1 MSRLLGIESI
11 MSIKHSGLAGILTS
25 RQAPM
30 MTKTSSRGRRGLIRR
45 MQYPN
50 GVMRKVEGRSMQ
62 ECTANAIEQARKD
75 GYDFRKGSDVALW
88 ENGKRGE

>member
-1 MSRLLGIESI
+1 MVIEL
-11 MSIKHSGLAGILTS
+11 MQSIKHTGLAGILAS

-30 MTKTSSRGRRGLIRR
+30 MTKTSSRGRRGLVRR

-50 GVMRKVEGRSMQ
+50 GIMRKVEGRSMV
-62 ECTANAIEQARKD
+62 ECTAEAIDQARKD

-88 ENGKRGE
+88 EDGKRGE